1 MTNGER
7 SMRRVRAP
15 QAELDRRIRQLAAA
29 LDLTFGEGE
38 LVH

>member
-15 QAELDRRIRQLAAA
+15 QAELDRRIAAA

-38 LVH
+38 AVH